1 MGNMGLGEHTYFRL
15 LGCSSYVVF
24 PSNRYVLH
32 FELSKTLLGDTG
44 YAEGFALVSEVHEL
58 QRLAVLH
65 ILDEGDDRL

>member
-1 MGNMGLGEHTYFRL
+1 MLVARTVRRSAAGEPA
-15 LGCSSYVVF
+15 SQ
-24 PSNRYVLH
+24 
-32 FELSKTLLGDTG
+32 LGDTG